1 MKRAVLVQIAREL
14 KSNPAFRRKLKIALV
29 VGLIGCVSIFGLV
42 GWATYSLVTQAT
54 SIIAQIGDSPSTQ
67 RQIKEVTAGLGELE
81 FRPIECWSK
90 AQSLIGLQPWL
101 EKPVLTQ
108 LRSLQMACL
117 GQKAEACQEAD
128 CAEPPLI

>member
-1 MKRAVLVQIAREL
+1 MKRAVLVQIVKKL
-14 KSNPAFRRKLKIALV
+14 KSNPGFRRKFKIALV

-54 SIIAQIGDSPSTQ
+54 SIITQIGDSPNTQ
-67 RQIKEVTAGLGELE
+67 RQIKEVTAGFGELE
-81 FRPIECWSK
+81 FRPLECWGK

-101 EKPVLTQ
+101 EKPALAQ

-117 GQKAEACQEAD
+117 GQEPEAHQEVEPAD
-128 CAEPPLI
+128 ISLI